1 MIHVL
6 TGFMGSVML
15 VQLDANQMKS
25 LDGNSLIK
33 SACDKLSQSGIE
45 NFIHWDDEISVDIAG
60 ESHGVMIDYVAG
72 GVRFL
77 KS

>member
-1 MIHVL
+1 MIV
-6 TGFMGSVML
+6 F
-15 VQLDANQMKS
+15 LDKSQMRS

-33 SACDKLSQSGIE
+33 SACDKLSECGIE
-45 NFIHWDDEISVDIAG
+45 NLIHWGDEISVDIAG

>member
-1 MIHVL
+1 
-6 TGFMGSVML
+6 ML
-15 VQLDANQMKS
+15 ILLDKHQMNS
-25 LDGNSLIK
+25 LDGNALIK

-45 NFIHWDDEISVDIAG
+45 NFIHWSDVISVDISG
-60 ESHGVMIDYVAG
+60 ESHGVMVDYVAG

>member
-1 MIHVL
+1 MLKSRCNNLFVKLDPDKMHTMDGGVL
-6 TGFMGSVML
+6 IV
-15 VQLDANQMKS
+15 A
-25 LDGNSLIK
+25 
-33 SACDKLSQSGIE
+33 ACDKLSEYGIE
-45 NFIHWDDEISVDIAG
+45 NFIHWSDEISVDIAG

>member
-1 MIHVL
+1 
-6 TGFMGSVML
+6 ML
-15 VQLDANQMKS
+15 ILLDSNKMRS

-33 SACDKLSQSGIE
+33 SACDKLSEYGVE
-45 NFIHWDDEISVDIAG
+45 NFINWNDEISVSIG
-60 ESHGVMIDYVAG
+60 SEELKPMVDYAAG

>member
-1 MIHVL
+1 
-6 TGFMGSVML
+6 ML
-15 VQLDANQMKS
+15 VSLDAHQMRS

-33 SACDKLSQSGIE
+33 SACDKLSQSSVE
-45 NFIHWDDEISVDIAG
+45 NFIHWSDEISVDISG
-60 ESHGVMIDYVAG
+60 ESHVVIIDYVAG

>member
-1 MIHVL
+1 
-6 TGFMGSVML
+6 ML
-15 VQLDANQMKS
+15 LKSRFDKTFIKLDPDKMHTM
-25 LDGNSLIK
+25 DGGALIVA
-33 SACDKLSQSGIE
+33 ACDKLSQSGIE
-45 NFIHWDDEISVDIAG
+45 NFIHWSDEISVDIAG

>member
-1 MIHVL
+1 MH
-6 TGFMGSVML
+6 
-15 VQLDANQMKS
+15 S

-45 NFIHWDDEISVDIAG
+45 NFIHWNNETESSNNEIAVDIAG

>member
-1 MIHVL
+1 
-6 TGFMGSVML
+6 ML
-15 VQLDANQMKS
+15 VSLDAHQMHS
-25 LDGNSLIK
+25 PDGNSLIK
-33 SACDKLSQSGIE
+33 SACDKLSQSGVE
-45 NFIHWDDEISVDIAG
+45 NFIHWNDEISVDIAG